1 MWEFECLFDA
11 EINPDDQTMLS
22 EFWRDEKTGI
32 KLGRMGYRRRT
43 TKAGSRIEAEV
54 YPVFGRNDREK
65 ARAARRNITPEAQQK
80 LNVERSARHLILLV
94 EENFSEKDLA
104 MGLNYQGTP
113 PDDDR
118 VRKDLRNFL
127 NKVKRLREKRG
138 LPELKYIYAIGG
150 DEMPSPGYSGKR
162 PHVHLILS
170 GGMTREELEEIWKKG
185 NPGHGATNCD
195 RLQPNEDGL
204 EGIARY
210 LMKQRFDRP
219 EKKNAKKWSRS
230 RNLKAP
236 WKSSCRTSD
245 CKISN
250 GRVKRIAFDFLNHA
264 KETMEKLYP
273 GYTLQKTQVNYSDV
287 VDGVYI
293 RCILRKIKGG
303 RQNGTV

>member
-1 MWEFECLFDA
+1 MWEFEGLFDA

-43 TKAGSRIEAEV
+43 TKAGNRIEAEV
-54 YPVFGRNDREK
+54 YPVFGRNDRAK

-80 LNVERSARHLILLV
+80 LNVERSARHLIQLV
-94 EENFSEKDLA
+94 EANFGETDLA

-170 GGMTREELEEIWKKG
+170 GGLSREELEEIWKKG

-230 RNLKAP
+230 RNLKEP
-236 WKSSCRTSD
+236 QRRTSD

-303 RQNGTV
+303 RQHGTV

>member
-1 MWEFECLFDA
+1 MWEFEGLFDA

-43 TKAGSRIEAEV
+43 TKAGNRIEAEV
-54 YPVFGRNDREK
+54 YPVFGRADRSK
-65 ARAARRNITPEAQQK
+65 ARAAKKNITPEAQQK
-80 LNVERSARHLILLV
+80 LNVERSARHLIQLV
-94 EENFSEKDLA
+94 EANFDEKDLA

-113 PDDDR
+113 PEDDR

-170 GGMTREELEEIWKKG
+170 GGLKREELEELWKKG
-185 NPGHGATNCD
+185 AANHGATNCD
-195 RLQPNEDGL
+195 RLQPNDDGL

-230 RNLKAP
+230 RNLKEP
-236 WKSSCRTSD
+236 KRRTTD

-250 GRVKRIAFDFLNHA
+250 GKVKRIAYDFLNHA

-273 GYTLQKTQVNYSDV
+273 GYDLKKCQVNYSDV

-293 RCILRKIKGG
+293 RCIMRKRKGG
-303 RQNGTV
+303 RQHGEV

>member
-1 MWEFECLFDA
+1 MWEFEGLFDA
-11 EINPDDQTMLS
+11 EINPEDQSMLAN
-22 EFWRDEKTGI
+22 FWKDEKTGI
-32 KLGRMGYRRRT
+32 KLGHMGYRRRT
-43 TKAGSRIEAEV
+43 TKAGNRIEAEV
-54 YPVFGRNDREK
+54 YPVFGRADRAR
-65 ARAARRNITPEAQQK
+65 ARAAKKNVTPEAMQK
-80 LNVERSARHLILLV
+80 LNVERSARRLIQLI
-94 EENFSEKDLA
+94 EANFSEADVA

-127 NKVKRLREKRG
+127 NKVKRQREKMG

-162 PHVHLILS
+162 PHVHLIMS
-170 GGMTREELEEIWKKG
+170 GGIDRDKLEEIWTEK

-195 RLQPNEDGL
+195 RLQPNDDGL
-204 EGIARY
+204 EGLARY

-230 RNLKAP
+230 RNLKEP
-236 WKSSCRTSD
+236 QRRTTD

-250 GRVKRIAFDFLNHA
+250 GRVKRIAFDFLSHA

-273 GYTLQKTQVNYSDV
+273 GYGLQNCRIYYSDV

-293 RCILRKIKGG
+293 RCVLRKRKGG
-303 RQNGTV
+303 MPK

>member
-1 MWEFECLFDA
+1 MWEFEGLFDA
-11 EINPDDQTMLS
+11 EINPDDQTMLA

-32 KLGRMGYRRRT
+32 KLGHMGYRRRT
-43 TKAGSRIEAEV
+43 TKAGNRIDAEV
-54 YPVFGRNDREK
+54 YPVFGRADRSK
-65 ARAARRNITPEAQQK
+65 ARAAKKNMTPEAQQK
-80 LNVERSARHLILLV
+80 LNVERSARHLIQLI
-94 EENFSEKDLA
+94 EANFSEADVA
-104 MGLNYQGTP
+104 MGLNYQGDP

-127 NKVKRLREKRG
+127 NKVKRLRKKAG

-170 GGMTREELEEIWKKG
+170 GGLTRETLEETWTKG

-195 RLQPNEDGL
+195 RLQPNDDGL
-204 EGIARY
+204 GGLARY

-230 RNLKAP
+230 RNLREP
-236 WKSSCRTSD
+236 LRKSSD

-250 GRVKRIAFDFLNHA
+250 GRVKCIAFDFLNHA
-264 KETMEKLYP
+264 KETTEKLYP
-273 GYTLQKTQVNYSDV
+273 GYSLQEARVSYSDV

-293 RCILRKIKGG
+293 RCVLRKRQGVKGK
-303 RQNGTV
+303 

>member
-1 MWEFECLFDA
+1 MWEFEGLFDA
-11 EINPDDQTMLS
+11 EIDPDDQTMLS

-170 GGMTREELEEIWKKG
+170 GGLTREELEEIWEKG
-185 NPGHGATNCD
+185 YANADH
-195 RLQPNEDGL
+195 LQPNENGL
-204 EGIARY
+204 EALARY
-210 LMKQRFDRP
+210 LAGQQRNRI
-219 EKKNAKKWSRS
+219 KGRRRWVAS
-230 RNLKAP
+230 RNLRKP
-236 WKSSCRTSD
+236 KQRTND
-245 CKISN
+245 TKVSN
-250 GRVKRIAFDFLNHA
+250 GRVKRLAHDFPNSA
-264 KETMEKLYP
+264 KEIMEKLFP
-273 GYTLQKTQVNYSDV
+273 GYGHVKTIMRYSDI

-293 RCILRKIKGG
+293 RAVLRKIPKGG
-303 RQNGTV
+303 ARSDRH

>member
-1 MWEFECLFDA
+1 MWEFEGLFDA
-11 EINPDDQTMLS
+11 EINPDDDSLTAQ
-22 EFWRDEKTGI
+22 FWKDEKTGI

-43 TKAGSRIEAEV
+43 TKAGNRIEAEV
-54 YPVFGRNDREK
+54 YPVFGRADRSK
-65 ARAARRNITPEAQQK
+65 ARAAKRNATPEAMQK
-80 LNVERSARHLILLV
+80 VNVERSARRLIQLI
-94 EENFSEKDLA
+94 EANFTEKDVA
-104 MGLNYQGTP
+104 MGLNYEGTP

-127 NKVKRLREKRG
+127 NKVKRQREKQG

-170 GGMTREELEEIWKKG
+170 GGIERDALEEIWKKN

-195 RLQPNEDGL
+195 RLQPNDDGL
-204 EGIARY
+204 EGLARY

-230 RNLKAP
+230 RNLKEP
-236 WKSSCRTSD
+236 QRKTTD

-264 KETMEKLYP
+264 KETMEKLYT
-273 GYTLQKTQVNYSDV
+273 GYDLKDCRVRYSDV

-293 RCILRKIKGG
+293 RCVLRKRKGG
-303 RQNGTV
+303 LPK

>member
-1 MWEFECLFDA
+1 MWEFEGLFDA

-54 YPVFGRNDREK
+54 YPVFGRNDRKK
-65 ARAARRNITPEAQQK
+65 ARAARKNITPEAQQK
-80 LNVERSARHLILLV
+80 LNVERSARHLIQLV

-118 VRKDLRNFL
+118 VQKDLRNFL

-170 GGMTREELEEIWKKG
+170 GGLSREELEEIWKKG

-236 WKSSCRTSD
+236 WKSSSRTSD

-303 RQNGTV
+303 RQHGTV